1 MGGGG
6 GGLMGGIIGAAL
18 AVVGF
23 VTDQPELI
31 TMGITMMASYVISA
45 LTAPK
50 QPGESP
56 QQTQLNTG
64 TNLQIQPGTNNKLPV
79 VYGNCFVGGT
89 VTDLSITS
97 DNQNLYYVLS
107 LCEVTGGGADT
118 IQYGDIYYGG
128 KLCLFSGLTYTD
140 TSVNVATISGN
151 SVTYTGTLS
160 TSITSGL
167 LISFANSGTPIYYTV
182 SGINTVTNTIIFNK
196 AIDPS
201 VTVGNEI
208 YSVDPGQSS
217 STAVTGLVDPA
228 TGLVDTK
235 VNGYINIYL
244 YSNGSNTPVN
254 SSQSAISVMQSSGLT
269 YTWDNNKLMTNTAF
283 AILNLTYNANAGVT
297 SIQQTQFEIINSRT
311 APGDVIYDYL
321 TNTVYGGAVPVSQI
335 DTASL
340 TALNVYSAQTI
351 TFNNYLGVPETQPR
365 FTFNGAIDTTQNVL
379 TNLQDMTNCCDCL
392 LTFNQIYGLWSVI
405 TQTPTYTVAMD
416 INDSNMIS
424 AIAISTMD
432 ISNTYNIAQCQFP
445 DISLNSSFNTS
456 TINLSLVDPALLYPN
471 EPANSQTIQLPLV
484 NNDVQAQLLATRFL
498 KAARLD
504 LQVQVTVN
512 YIGLEL
518 EAGDVVTITNANY
531 GWTAKLMRVMK
542 VEQNFL
548 SDGTISVN
556 LLLQAYDPAVFND
569 ASITQYTPGSNT
581 GLSAPNSFGTIPAP
595 VVISNLTSLP
605 VPTIGIQV
613 TSSSAGITQYAEVWY
628 SAYSN
633 PTQSQMIL
641 GGTTSVQPAGIPY
654 GNSVVMPTV
663 FLTGIPAGNWYF
675 FSRMVNS
682 VAKSLFSPA
691 STVLDWRPATFQ
703 YSQRYLSIA
712 YATSATGGGFTSNP
726 RGATY
731 YGILNTSAAIFDTN
745 PSDYTWYQA
754 VPAFGTTGTL
764 NYLLFC
770 NRGNNLVSFA
780 VGNAALSAGTAL
792 FVPTD
797 TGNYDPTIWQGLED
811 GYNIIDLN
819 ARSGQLIQTGTT
831 TVGTGEIAITN
842 NPQGQVVASLAQL
855 LDFGGPP
862 TKTSSVATLTI
873 DIYGRVVGFSPP
885 DNFYYTMTAFYAS
898 AGQTVF
904 SVTRGTEYVSG
915 NCWVL
920 INGCLLNPSEYTD
933 TSGSTGTVTLAT
945 GANLNDIVTI
955 ISFASVGG
963 SGTYNSFSRNTATL
977 SNVGSYT
984 ASGFTLVSGNELLF
998 LNGTVIN
1005 AQDYNISGQT
1015 ISFVN
1020 AVSGDLEIIQWT
1032 NNNLGVP
1039 NGTPANVDI
1048 YTTVGQSLYP
1058 FTFNPLAFNLYN
1070 NGVLL
1075 LETVDYTVAGGTS
1088 YTLAQTPTSNLNI
1101 LVQQTFYRTGAV

>member
-23 VTDQPELI
+23 VTGQPELI
-31 TMGITMMASYVISA
+31 TMGITMMASSVISA

-50 QPGESP
+50 QPGNP
-56 QQTQLNTG
+56 QQTQLTTG

-79 VYGNCFVGGT
+79 VYGNCYIGGT
-89 VTDLSITS
+89 ITDLSITTN
-97 DNQNLYYVLS
+97 NQDLYYVLS
-107 LCEVTGGGADT
+107 LCEVTGNGTDN
-118 IQYGDIYYGG
+118 IQYGNIYYGG

-140 TSVNVATISGN
+140 SGVYVATISGN

-167 LISFANSGTPIYYTV
+167 LISFVNSGTPIYYTV
-182 SGINTVTNTIIFNK
+182 SGINTITKTIIFNK

-208 YSVDPGQSS
+208 YSVNPGQSS

-244 YSNGSNTPVN
+244 YSNGSNSSVN
-254 SSQSAISVMQSSGLT
+254 SGQSAISVMQASGLS
-269 YTWDNNKLMTNTAF
+269 YTWNNSKLMSNTAF
-283 AILNLTYNANAGVT
+283 AILHLTYNANAGVT
-297 SIQQTQFEIINSRT
+297 NIQQTQFEIINSRS
-311 APGDVIYDYL
+311 APGDVIFDYL

-340 TALNVYSAQTI
+340 TALNTYSAQTI

-365 FTFNGAIDTTQNVL
+365 FTFNGAIDTTKNVL

-416 INDSNMIS
+416 INDSNMVS

-456 TINLSLVDPALLYPN
+456 TINLALVDPALLYPN

-531 GWTAKLMRVMK
+531 GWVAKLMRVMK

-595 VVISNLTSLP
+595 VIVGNLTSLP

-613 TSSSAGITQYAEVWY
+613 TSSSAGIAQYAEVWY

-641 GGTTSVQPAGIPY
+641 GGTTAVQSGGTPY

-682 VAKSLFSPA
+682 VAKSLFSSA
-691 STVLDWRPATFQ
+691 SSVLDWRPATFQ

-712 YATSATGGGFTSNP
+712 YATSATGTGFTSNP

-731 YGILNTSAAIFDTN
+731 YGILNTATPTFDTN

-754 VPAFGTTGTL
+754 NPAFGSSGTL

-770 NRGNNLVSFA
+770 NRGNNLISFG
-780 VGNAALSAGTAL
+780 VGNAALSGGTAL

-797 TGNYDPTIWQGLED
+797 VSNYDPTIWQGLED

-842 NPQGQVVASLAQL
+842 NPQGQVIASLAQL

-885 DNFYYTMTAFYAS
+885 DSFYYTMTAFDAS

-904 SVTRGTEYVSG
+904 NVTRGTEYLSG

-945 GANLNDIVTI
+945 GAVINDIVTI

-963 SGTYNSFSRNTATL
+963 SGTYNSFSRNSATL
-977 SNVGSYT
+977 SNTGSYT
-984 ASGFTLVSGNELLF
+984 ASGFTLISGNELLF
-998 LNGTVIN
+998 LNGTIIN

-1020 AVSGDLEIIQWT
+1020 SVSGNLQIIQWT

-1039 NGTPANVDI
+1039 NGTPANVDV

-1075 LETVDYTVAGGTS
+1075 LETVDYTVSGGTS

-1101 LVQQTFYRTGAV
+1101 LVQQTFNRTGAV